1 MPQTDSSIQSSAS
14 PQAVPVTER
23 DFFTIPLDWQRWWTI
38 IPEIAVFCC
47 AGTLP
52 VVVGAN
58 VVARYTDWF
67 HAFWAEDVAKMLF
80 TWIVFLGGAVAVK
93 YDAHVRMG
101 MFSDRIKGRPGV
113 WWSHVVRASPIVVGI
128 LLLVFG
134 VRIVQIS
141 MFREMPSLEISVG
154 YSMTIIPLSG
164 ALMIF
169 YVVRGFFVR
178 GPQHETQQL

>member
-1 MPQTDSSIQSSAS
+1 MS
-14 PQAVPVTER
+14 PEQQPPVPDER
-23 DFFTIPLDWQRWWTI
+23 NFFTIPLDWARWWTI
-38 IPEIAVFCC
+38 LPEIVVFCC

-52 VVVGAN
+52 VVVAAN
-58 VVARYTDWF
+58 VAARYTNWF
-67 HAFWAEDVAKMLF
+67 HAFWAEDIAKLLF

-101 MFSDRIKGRPGV
+101 MFTDRIKGRAAV
-113 WWSHVVRASPIVVGI
+113 WWGWVVRASPLVVGI
-128 LLLVFG
+128 LLMIFG

-154 YSMTIIPLSG
+154 YFMTVIPFSG

-169 YVVRGFFVR
+169 YVVRSFFVQ
-178 GPQHETQQL
+178 GPQHKTQAL